1 MIESIF
7 TTLKSCALKIDML
20 LKNPSTDYLS
30 SQNSSGDM
38 QLKVDVEADK
48 LIEKALLALAC
59 VKGVCSEEKNQAVF
73 KGQDSYQPQNTEYVR
88 EMNRIEAEFDY
99 AQSIQS
105 EGTYIIAYDPLD
117 GSSLIDSNLS
127 VGSIFGI
134 YQNFLHSKNLVAAAY
149 VLYGPR
155 LEIVLAQKE
164 VEHFRYCDNT
174 WEKIGNLRLGKKGKI
189 NAPGGTQANW
199 ESKHKQMVD
208 SLFSQGYRL
217 RYSGGMVP
225 DLHQILIKGGGLF
238 SYPATSDAKE
248 GKLRKLFEVFPF
260 AFIYERAGGIATN
273 GKVRLLELECA
284 HIHDTTPCF
293 FGSSEEMALVAKTY
307 QN

>member
-1 MIESIF
+1 MESIF
-7 TTLKSCALKIDML
+7 ATLKSCALEIDTL

-30 SQNSSGDM
+30 SQNSSGDT

-48 LIEKALLALAC
+48 LIEKALLALVC
-59 VKGVCSEEKNQAVF
+59 VKGVCSEEKNQAVL
-73 KGQDSYQPQNTEYVR
+73 KEQDSKDSAN
-88 EMNRIEAEFDY
+88 
-99 AQSIQS
+99 
-105 EGTYIIAYDPLD
+105 YIIAYDPLD

-134 YQNFLHSKNLVAAAY
+134 YEDSLSSQNLVAAAY

-164 VEHFRYCDNT
+164 VEHFRYCGNA
-174 WEKIGNLRLGKKGKI
+174 WEKIGNLHLGKKGKI

-260 AFIYERAGGIATN
+260 AFIYERAGGIASN

-293 FGSSEEMALVAKTY
+293 FGSSEEMALVTKTY

>member
-7 TTLKSCALKIDML
+7 TTLKFCALEIDTL

-30 SQNSSGDM
+30 SQNSSGDT

-48 LIEKALLALAC
+48 LIEKALLALVC
-59 VKGVCSEEKNQAVF
+59 VKGVCSEEKNQAVL
-73 KGQDSYQPQNTEYVR
+73 KEQDSVNST
-88 EMNRIEAEFDY
+88 NSAN
-99 AQSIQS
+99 
-105 EGTYIIAYDPLD
+105 YIIAYDPLD

-134 YQNFLHSKNLVAAAY
+134 YEDSLSSQNLVAAAY

-164 VEHFRYCDNT
+164 VEHFRYCGNA

-208 SLFSQGYRL
+208 SFFSQGYRL

-238 SYPATSDAKE
+238 SYPATSDAKD

-260 AFIYERAGGIATN
+260 AFIYERAGGIASN

-293 FGSSEEMALVAKTY
+293 FGSSEEMALVTKTY

>member
-7 TTLKSCALKIDML
+7 ATLKSCALEIDTL

-30 SQNSSGDM
+30 SQNSSGDT

-48 LIEKALLALAC
+48 LIEKALLSLVC
-59 VKGVCSEEKNQAVF
+59 VKGVCSEEKNQAVL
-73 KGQDSYQPQNTEYVR
+73 KEKDSANSA
-88 EMNRIEAEFDY
+88 N
-99 AQSIQS
+99 
-105 EGTYIIAYDPLD
+105 YIIAYDPLD

-134 YQNFLHSKNLVAAAY
+134 YEDSLIAQNLVAAAY

-155 LEIVLAQKE
+155 LEIILAQKE
-164 VEHFRYCDNT
+164 VEHFRYCGNA
-174 WEKIGNLRLGKKGKI
+174 WEKIGNLHLGKKGKI

-260 AFIYERAGGIATN
+260 AFIYERAGGIASD

-307 QN
+307 RN